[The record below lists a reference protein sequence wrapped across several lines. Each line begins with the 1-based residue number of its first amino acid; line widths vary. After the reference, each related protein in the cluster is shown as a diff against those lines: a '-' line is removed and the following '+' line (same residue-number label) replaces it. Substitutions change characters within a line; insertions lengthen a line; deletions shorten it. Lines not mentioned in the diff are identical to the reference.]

1 MNGARTVI
9 APLVANPAVTVVPA
23 DTSHAW
29 SRATLSAAACIT
41 LLDAILLQRKHGL
54 FTGGFLATG
63 FGHALDGIAFLGLS
77 GLLNATVAAPL
88 TLIALVAMRPL
99 RLQRAATQ
107 VGAACAAVLPLAV
120 SDFIIYNVWQY
131 LGDAFD
137 FRVMSNLTGRRPSE
151 AFAVAAP
158 LMSRPLVVLGVAVA
172 AIAGLTWLVHRLSQG
187 SPQPVV
193 LPLPRIV
200 AQRCLA
206 LVLLSS
212 VCVIAVSMTSEAM
225 GIGIRRT
232 PSGQLFITALNRL
245 SDIDGDGYGVLQSP
259 RDLAPFDSAIQP
271 YALDRPGNGID
282 ENGIGGDLPAA
293 WHSSAIA
300 SPIPY
305 SAWPARPPVILF
317 VLESLRADAVGAV
330 YEGARV
336 TPVMDN
342 LAAEG
347 VRVEDAWS
355 HNGVT
360 SQSRYHIL
368 SGSLVYGRG
377 DSTLLDD
384 FKNHGYDVAY
394 FSGQNDDFGSLGID
408 YRRLDKYYDARQDVE
423 FRYSTSRSPGSLAVP
438 HTVVERR
445 IREYL
450 AAQDPTHP
458 LFLYVNFHDTH
469 YPYTHAGLEN
479 LLGVELLSPSLIS
492 PGRRPELRR
501 TYLNAAANVDR
512 AIGRVIAG
520 VQAHTGQRP
529 AVVILSDHGESLF
542 EQGFLGHGF
551 ALNDAQTRIPFI
563 VSGLSLTITTPF
575 GQSDLRSLMNAAM
588 TERAHI
594 GERPTVHHSR
604 EARVFQYLGT
614 LDTPAQ
620 IGWMTASGSLTYD
633 FRSERVSI
641 WDAVVSPRDL
651 TGQPKRMFQELVYTF
666 ESILLARTGPPAR
679 PATP

>member
-1 MNGARTVI
+1 V
-9 APLVANPAVTVVPA
+9 
-23 DTSHAW
+23 
-29 SRATLSAAACIT
+29 SAAACIT
-41 LLDAILLQRKHGL
+41 LLDAILLQRKYGL
-54 FTGGFLATG
+54 FTGGFLVTG

-77 GLLNATVAAPL
+77 GLLNVTVAAPL
-88 TLIALVAMRPL
+88 TLVALAAMRPL
-99 RLQRAATQ
+99 RLHRAATL
-107 VGAACAAVLPLAV
+107 VAAACAAVLPLAV

-137 FRVMSNLTGRRPSE
+137 FRLMSNLTGRRPSE
-151 AFAVAAP
+151 VFAVAAP
-158 LMSRPLVVLGVAVA
+158 LMTRPLFVLALAVA
-172 AIAGLTWLVHRLSQG
+172 AIASLTWLVHRLSHG
-187 SPQPVV
+187 PAQPVV
-193 LPLPRIV
+193 LPSPGAV

-212 VCVIAVSMTSEAM
+212 ICVITVSMTSEAM
-225 GIGIRRT
+225 GIGIRRI
-232 PSGQLFITALNRL
+232 PSGQLFIAALNRL
-245 SDIDGDGYGVLQSP
+245 SDIDRDGYGVLQSP
-259 RDLAPFDSAIQP
+259 RDQAPFDSTIQP
-271 YALDRPGNGID
+271 YAVDRPGNDID
-282 ENGIGGDLPAA
+282 EDGIGGDLPAA

-300 SPIPY
+300 STIPQA
-305 SAWPARPPVILF
+305 AWPTRPPVILF

-330 YEGARV
+330 YEGRRV
-336 TPVMDN
+336 TPVMDS

-368 SGSLVYGRG
+368 TGSLVYGRG

-408 YRRLDKYYDARQDVE
+408 YHRLDKYYDARQDMQ

-445 IREYL
+445 VGEYL
-450 AAQDPTHP
+450 AARDRKEP

-479 LLGVELLSPSLIS
+479 LLGVELLPPSLIS
-492 PGRRPELRR
+492 PGRRPELRQ
-501 TYLNAAANVDR
+501 TYLNATANVDR

-542 EQGFLGHGF
+542 EQGFLGHGY
-551 ALNDAQTRIPFI
+551 ALNEAQTRIPLI
-563 VSGLSLTITTPF
+563 VSGLPLRITTPF
-575 GQSDLRSLMNAAM
+575 GQSDLRGVMNAAM
-588 TERAHI
+588 TEGARI
-594 GERPTVHHSR
+594 SERPAVHQSR
-604 EARVFQYLGT
+604 DARVFQYLGT

-620 IGWMTASGSLTYD
+620 IGWMTASGPFTYD
-633 FRSERVSI
+633 FRSERVTV
-641 WDAVVSPRDL
+641 WDGVLRPRDL
-651 TGQPKRMFQELVYTF
+651 TGQPNRMFQELVYTF
-666 ESILLARTGPPAR
+666 ESISLARTAR
-679 PATP
+679 R

>member
-1 MNGARTVI
+1 MNGARTAV
-9 APLVANPAVTVVPA
+9 APLIAESVVTVVTP
-23 DTSHAW
+23 TRSSAW
-29 SRATLSAAACIT
+29 RRVTLAAAACIT
-41 LLDAILLQRKHGL
+41 LLDAILLQRKYGL
-54 FTGGFLATG
+54 FTGGFLVTG
-63 FGHALDGIAFLGLS
+63 FGHALDGVAFLGLS
-77 GLLNATVAAPL
+77 ALLNVTVAAPL
-88 TLIALVAMRPL
+88 TLAALVALRPL
-99 RLQRAATQ
+99 RLQRPATQ
-107 VGAACAAVLPLAV
+107 VAAACAAVLPLAV

-137 FRVMSNLTGRRPSE
+137 FGMMSNLTGRRPSE
-151 AFAVAAP
+151 VLAVAAP
-158 LMSRPLVVLGVAVA
+158 LMSRPLFVLGLSVA
-172 AIAGLTWLVHRLSQG
+172 AIAGLTWLVHRLSHG
-187 SPQPVV
+187 PAQPVV
-193 LPLPRIV
+193 LPSPRTV
-200 AQRCLA
+200 LQRCLT

-232 PSGQLFITALNRL
+232 PSGQLFIAALNRL
-245 SDIDGDGYGVLQSP
+245 SDIDRDGYGVLQSP
-259 RDLAPFDSAIQP
+259 RDLAPFDSTIQP
-271 YALDRPGNGID
+271 YAIDRPGNDID

-300 SPIPY
+300 PPISY
-305 SAWPARPPVILF
+305 TAWPRRPPVILF

-330 YEGARV
+330 YEDHRV
-336 TPVMDN
+336 TPVMDS

-347 VRVEDAWS
+347 VRVEEAWS

-368 SGSLVYGRG
+368 TGSLVYGRG

-408 YRRLDKYYDARQDVE
+408 YGRVDKYYDARQDMQ

-438 HTVVERR
+438 HAVVERR

-450 AAQDPTHP
+450 AARDRQEP

-479 LLGVELLSPSLIS
+479 LLGVELLPPSLIS
-492 PGRRPELRR
+492 PRRRPELRR
-501 TYLNAAANVDR
+501 TYLNATANVDR
-512 AIGRVIAG
+512 AIGRVIDG

-529 AVVILSDHGESLF
+529 AVVILGDHGESLF
-542 EQGFLGHGF
+542 EQGFLGHGY
-551 ALNDAQTRIPFI
+551 ALNDAQTRVPFI
-563 VSGLSLTITTPF
+563 VSGLPLTITTPF
-575 GQSDLRSLMNAAM
+575 GQSDLRRLMNAAM
-588 TERAHI
+588 SERAHV
-594 GERPTVHHSR
+594 GERPAVRHSR

-620 IGWMTASGSLTYD
+620 IGWMTASGPVTYD

-641 WDAVVSPRDL
+641 WDGVLRPRDL
-651 TGQPKRMFQELVYTF
+651 TGEPKRMFQELVYTF
-666 ESILLARTGPPAR
+666 ESILLARTGR
-679 PATP
+679 PAAPVSP